1 MDAVLLNIVGEVPM
15 VTKVWAIG
23 CVALSL
29 LASTHTID
37 PTKTLYNFDLV
48 FKKGQYER
56 IIYSLFDYGEFN
68 WTSVLN
74 IFMSVNQLTVLENSF
89 PQKRRYCWMILMLLA
104 GIIAMSG
111 VEQPISSLGV
121 ILHENLVYYQ
131 MRKNEGE
138 MNLRILGGL
147 NISPLL
153 IPLYMNAVLLFVY
166 KGSWLQVA
174 MNVVPAHVMYYL
186 DDVVTKLYGVDL
198 CQTPYDY
205 VVGRYF

>member
-23 CVALSL
+23 CVGLSL

-37 PTKTLYNFDLV
+37 PTKTIYNFDLV

-56 IIYSLFDYGEFN
+56 ILYSLFDYGGFN

-74 IFMSVNQLTVLENSF
+74 IFMSVNHLTILENSF
-89 PQKRRYCWMILMLLA
+89 PHKRRYCWMILLLLM

-111 VEQPISSLGV
+111 LEQPISSLGV

-131 MRKNEGE
+131 MRKNERE

-147 NISPLL
+147 NISPLV

-166 KGSWLQVA
+166 NGSWLQVV
-174 MNVVPAHVMYYL
+174 MNVIPAHLLYYF
-186 DDVVTKLYGVDL
+186 DDVMNKIYGVDL

-205 VVGRYF
+205 IVNRFF